1 VTNTLIWA
9 AALFVPSM
17 TLVLGTL
24 GPLRRAMTRWG
35 DSCGKSAAER
45 EAKAALDLA
54 EAAEKRHSTD
64 VHRRAVDAEVM
75 MEEARLGA
83 GTAQYEADAE
93 AARRSLPAAVAAR
106 QRALEARAEAEA
118 QLAPELARK
127 ALDGSAAEQMASL
140 SQAYAA
146 YCRECD
152 DRPWSF
158 GQWIQGFEGLRA

>member
-1 VTNTLIWA
+1 MGDLIWA
-9 AALFVPSM
+9 GALFVPLM

-24 GPLRRAMTRWG
+24 GPLRRALTRWG
-35 DSCGKSAAER
+35 DSYEKSAAER

-83 GTAQYEADAE
+83 GAAQYEADAE
-93 AARRSLPAAVAAR
+93 AARRSLSAAVAAR

-118 QLAPELARK
+118 ALAPELARK
-127 ALDGSAAEQMASL
+127 ALEDDRAGQMASL

-146 YCRECD
+146 YCAACE

-158 GQWIQGFEGLRA
+158 GQWIQGFERLGA